1 MKVEDQFEPGAFVD
15 VLHKASKNA
24 KPGFERNF
32 VDSLIENYN
41 EYGDEMFLSEKQESI
56 IVRIAR
62 CA

>member
-1 MKVEDQFEPGAFVD
+1 MRVEDAFEPGAFVD
-15 VLHKASKNA
+15 VLHQADKNA

-41 EYGDEMFLSEKQESI
+41 EYCDSMFLSEKQESI